1 MANQRCSCKHG
12 LIFFLLVLF
21 LQLLDTSV
29 AVASAAGWQ
38 PMQCDAV
45 SMNPPSCSSSFLYA
59 TSEGRNLSEIA
70 AVFNATASTTTLLR
84 PIKRPSG
91 EVDVLVAVPCTCE
104 VINATMSA
112 LFHDTRYVAKPA
124 ETVDT
129 VNREI
134 FSGLAMN
141 FGDEYPL
148 ISGNT
153 ITVHL
158 PCGCSSAASK
168 GVVVSYAVQ
177 EEDTLQI
184 ASLFRSTSQDIL
196 NLNPSLVN
204 PDFVKPGSILFVP
217 IGVDDS
223 L

>member
-104 VINATMSA
+104 AINATMSA
-112 LFHDTRYVAKPA
+112 LLHDTLYVVKPA
-124 ETVDT
+124 ETADT

-148 ISGNT
+148 MSGNT

-168 GVVVSYAVQ
+168 AQGCGGVLCGAGGGYPASDCKSVQ
-177 EEDTLQI
+177 INFARHLKPEPELGE
-184 ASLFRSTSQDIL
+184 SQL
-196 NLNPSLVN
+196 C
-204 PDFVKPGSILFVP
+204 
-217 IGVDDS
+217 
-223 L
+223 

>member
-1 MANQRCSCKHG
+1 
-12 LIFFLLVLF
+12 
-21 LQLLDTSV
+21 
-29 AVASAAGWQ
+29 
-38 PMQCDAV
+38 MQCDAV
-45 SMNPPSCSSSFLYA
+45 SMNPPSCSSSSFLYA

-70 AVFNATASTTTLLR
+70 AVFNATASTTALLW

-91 EVDVLVAVPCTCE
+91 AVDVLVAVPCACE

-112 LFHDTRYVAKPA
+112 LFHDTRYVVKPG
-124 ETVDT
+124 DT
-129 VNREI
+129 PDKVNRGI

-141 FGDEYPL
+141 FGDGYPL

-168 GVVVSYAVQ
+168 GVVSYAVQ
-177 EEDTLQI
+177 EEDTLPKI
-184 ASLFRSTSQDIL
+184 ASLFRSTSRDIL

-223 L
+223 S